1 MLQHILIKLAKK
13 KKEGNS
19 KYYVSIWLGPIAQF
33 IYLFIYLFLLF
44 IYSHVHTFLGHFS
57 PLPLPVPFRP
67 NPPHFQ
73 AEPVL
78 HFSPVPLKS
87 RHKQ

>member
-1 MLQHILIKLAKK
+1 LNFFPFESL
-13 KKEGNS
+13 
-19 KYYVSIWLGPIAQF
+19 
-33 IYLFIYLFLLF
+33 LFLVLFLWLSNFLF
-44 IYSHVHTFLGHFS
+44 IYSYVHIFLGHFS
-57 PLPLPVPFRP
+57 PLSSTPSVSP

-78 HFSPVPLKS
+78 PLSLILLNS